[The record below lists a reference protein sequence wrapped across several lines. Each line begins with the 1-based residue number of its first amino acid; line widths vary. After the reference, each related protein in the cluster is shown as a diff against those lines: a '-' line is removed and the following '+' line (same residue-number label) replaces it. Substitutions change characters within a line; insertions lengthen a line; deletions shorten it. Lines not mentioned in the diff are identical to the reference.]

1 MIYLL
6 IFAKLI
12 KSGLLVKFVVLK
24 MWSYFLSPTKE
35 ADIFLF
41 LGIIKKKKKKN
52 HSLGGYTVS
61 IMSNFFFAQHGHP
74 WYWNIYL
81 FSWLLASMLLMHSQ
95 CMTHV
100 EKGKFLCKLASQW
113 PENKLGSFS
122 EDYRNCYVT

>member
-41 LGIIKKKKKKN
+41 LGIIKNKK
-52 HSLGGYTVS
+52 S
-61 IMSNFFFAQHGHP
+61 FFR
-74 WYWNIYL
+74 
-81 FSWLLASMLLMHSQ
+81 WLH
-95 CMTHV
+95 CFNN
-100 EKGKFLCKLASQW
+100 E
-113 PENKLGSFS
+113 
-122 EDYRNCYVT
+122 